1 RKDWRFYAG
10 MTAMALA
17 VIMPLSALVVPV
29 LGLSTTQSALLAGVL
44 LAGGPEVLCI
54 LAVALLGKETFL
66 YFAHRAKTA
75 LRRAVIDQPASKA
88 RYYTGLVVILLSWL
102 PAYIYAYAPALT
114 PQGDAR
120 IYLLAAMDLAFV
132 VSVFLMG
139 GEFWERS
146 GASSSTKAGTS
157 HAQIRMARS
166 AAGWAKARHPV
177 LKSGKITRAPLP
189 TLRPRRSERIG

>member
-1 RKDWRFYAG
+1 MITVTATDKAADPSAPPAPRKDWRFYAG

-29 LGLSTTQSALLAGVL
+29 LGLSTTQSALLAGIL

-54 LAVALLGKETFL
+54 LAVVLLGKETFL

-88 RYYTGLVVILLSWL
+88 RYYAGLVVILLSWL
-102 PAYIYAYAPALT
+102 PAYIYAYSPALL
-114 PQGDAR
+114 PQGNAR

-139 GEFWERS
+139 GEFWEKVRR
-146 GASSSTKAGTS
+146 
-157 HAQIRMARS
+157 IF
-166 AAGWAKARHPV
+166 V
-177 LKSGKITRAPLP
+177 YEGKI
-189 TLRPRRSERIG
+189 